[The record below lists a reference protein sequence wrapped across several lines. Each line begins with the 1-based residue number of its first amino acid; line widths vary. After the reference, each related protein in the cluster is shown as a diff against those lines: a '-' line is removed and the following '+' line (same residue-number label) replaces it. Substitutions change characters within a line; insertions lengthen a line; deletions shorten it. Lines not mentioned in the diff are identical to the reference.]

1 MQMKK
6 SSEVSISHL
15 TAKEVNKVD
24 GAKAVD
30 RGQCMPG
37 SDVTASKCTRAG
49 VAAAIED
56 AGRIPLD

>member
-6 SSEVSISHL
+6 SPEVSISHL

-49 VAAAIED
+49 VAAAH
-56 AGRIPLD
+56 

>member
-24 GAKAVD
+24 SAKAVD

-37 SDVTASKCTRAG
+37 GWQRCDGQQMHPRWCSSG
-49 VAAAIED
+49 H
-56 AGRIPLD
+56 